1 MWFGAAIILAALIY
15 LGVLFGIAYYGDKR
29 ADRGR
34 SLINNPYVYALSMG
48 VYCTAWTY
56 YGSVGRAAGT
66 GLGFLPIYIGPT
78 LMAILWWFVLRKMV
92 RISQVNRITTIADF
106 MASRY
111 GKSTSLGGLVTI
123 IAVIGIVPYI
133 SLQLDAVAAS
143 FTMLWN
149 YPQAVSAT
157 TASTGLGGLDTALW
171 VTFGMAAFAI
181 LFGTRHLDVTEHHEG
196 LVAAIAFESVVK
208 LVAFLAVGIFVTFV
222 LFGGPGDIFQRAA
235 ADPALARLFTFN
247 PSTLDYS
254 QWAWLTF
261 LSML

>member
-15 LGVLFGIAYYGDKR
+15 LGILFGIAYYGDKR

-208 LVAFLAVGIFVTFV
+208 LVAFLAVGIFA
-222 LFGGPGDIFQRAA
+222 QRWD
-235 ADPALARLFTFN
+235 DPAT
-247 PSTLDYS
+247 
-254 QWAWLTF
+254 
-261 LSML
+261 